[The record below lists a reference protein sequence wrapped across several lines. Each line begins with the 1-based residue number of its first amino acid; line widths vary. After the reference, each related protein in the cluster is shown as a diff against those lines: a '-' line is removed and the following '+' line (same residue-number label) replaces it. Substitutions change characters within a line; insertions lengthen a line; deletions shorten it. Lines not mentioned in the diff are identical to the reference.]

1 MSRRYLARYT
11 LSDGTRG
18 ALQIS
23 AAHSFDVIDLLVLR
37 FAHQLTGCSISSSER
52 LEEASA

>member
-1 MSRRYLARYT
+1 MNRHYLARFT

-23 AAHSFDVIDLLVLR
+23 AARSFDLIDLLVRSFSNL
-37 FAHQLTGCSISSSER
+37 LSCSAR
-52 LEEASA
+52 CV

>member
-1 MSRRYLARYT
+1 LSRRYLARYT

-23 AAHSFDVIDLLVLR
+23 AAHSFDVIDLLVRSFSTLR
-37 FAHQLTGCSISSSER
+37 CCSAR
-52 LEEASA
+52 CL

>member
-18 ALQIS
+18 ALRLS
-23 AAHSFDVIDLLVLR
+23 AAHSFDVIDLLVRSFSTLR
-37 FAHQLTGCSISSSER
+37 CCSAR
-52 LEEASA
+52 CL